1 MLGISV
7 VELGIAGG
15 GGVVLAAIE
24 GDAGEVLEAA
34 TFDAAVFGA
43 IAEDDVA
50 SAENACVAVGVV
62 EGIRIA

>member
-1 MLGISV
+1 VI
-7 VELGIAGG
+7 ELGIAGG
-15 GGVVLAAIE
+15 CGVMLAAIQA
-24 GDAGEVLEAA
+24 DIREVFEAA